1 MSSKPLYELAN
12 IFVDFARVLVDET
25 EMPNEII
32 DEYIDAQVGPLEFK
46 GWNIAAMVLQFEGEA
61 EMIRAAEK
69 RMTVRR
75 KHLENRAEW
84 LRDYLLVQMIRTGI
98 DEIQS
103 PEFVVKVCDNPPRVI
118 LDDEEAI
125 PEQFKEQ
132 ETVVTI
138 LKNELRIAMMCDGE
152 IIPGCHLER
161 LKRLNIK

>member
-1 MSSKPLYELAN
+1 MSKPLYELAN
-12 IFVDFARVLVDET
+12 MFVDFARVLADET

-69 RMTVRR
+69 RMAVRR

-84 LRDYLLVQMIRTGI
+84 LRDYLLVQLIRAGI

-138 LKNELRIAMMCDGE
+138 LKNELRIAMVCDGE
-152 IIPGCHLER
+152 VIPGCHLE
-161 LKRLNIK
+161 KGKCLNIS

>member
-1 MSSKPLYELAN
+1 MSKPLYELADT
-12 IFVDFARVLVDET
+12 FVDFARTLVDET

-46 GWNIAAMVLQFEGEA
+46 GWNVAAMVLQFEGEA

-75 KHLENRAEW
+75 KHLEGRAAW
-84 LRDYLLVQMIRTGI
+84 LRDYLLVQLIRTGV
-98 DEIQS
+98 DELQS

-118 LDDEEAI
+118 LDDEAAI
-125 PEQFKEQ
+125 PEQFKTE

-138 LKNELRIAMMCDGE
+138 RKDELRIAMMCDGE
-152 IIPGCHLER
+152 IIPGCHLEKGKR
-161 LKRLNIK
+161 LKIS

>member
-1 MSSKPLYELAN
+1 MSKPLYELAN
-12 IFVDFARVLVDET
+12 MFVDFARVLADET

-69 RMTVRR
+69 RMAVRR

-84 LRDYLLVQMIRTGI
+84 LRDYLLVQLIRAGI

-138 LKNELRIAMMCDGE
+138 LKNELRIAMVCDGE
-152 IIPGCHLER
+152 VIPGCHLEKGKR
-161 LKRLNIK
+161 LKIS